1 MAIKEVHV
9 AAISVVVLALVLSGC
24 ATMQIGEPA
33 VSILVDLDP
42 ASVDRTVIVESLT
55 ADQQGRLYLP
65 DWSSGNILRIDPKAP
80 KPVVVGRI
88 TSRQIA
94 GKSVRA
100 EGRGIAFNG
109 EGDLFIACD
118 PFSEIVR
125 LKRADINPEKPG
137 LAETFATGT
146 EGANGIAFDRQGNL
160 YVAGARTGRI
170 YRVGPAGGPAE
181 VALQIE
187 RYSRTLPDGKTQQPI
202 VANGVAFDAKGIL
215 YVADTARG
223 AIWTVAIGADGKAG
237 KPTVLV
243 QSPLLEGADGLDFDR
258 DGRLWV
264 TANER
269 NAIVTVTPDG
279 KVQEIA
285 KNGSQG
291 PLEFPSA
298 IVFVGNTAYIS
309 NNDTPRRD
317 NMDANGKTALDGIG
331 ASIAQITP

>member
-1 MAIKEVHV
+1 MATILVV
-9 AAISVVVLALVLSGC
+9 ALMLVLNGC
-24 ATMQIGEPA
+24 AAMQMGSPTL
-33 VSILVDLDP
+33 SILVDLDP
-42 ASVDRTVIVESLT
+42 ASADRTVIVESVT
-55 ADQQGRLYLP
+55 ADQQERLYLA
-65 DWSSGNILRIDPKAP
+65 DWVSGNILRVDPRAP

-88 TSRQIA
+88 EYRQIA
-94 GKSVRA
+94 GKPVRA
-100 EGRGIAFNG
+100 EGRGIAFNRQ
-109 EGDLFIACD
+109 GDLFVACD
-118 PFSEIVR
+118 PFSEVVR
-125 LKRADINPEKPG
+125 LKRVDINPEKSG

-181 VALQIE
+181 VALQLE

-215 YVADTARG
+215 YVTDTARG
-223 AIWTVAIGADGKAG
+223 AIWTVAISADGKAG

-269 NAIVTVTPDG
+269 NAIVMITPDG

-298 IVFVGNTAYIS
+298 IVFVGNTAYVS

-317 NMDANGKTALDGIG
+317 NLDANGTTARDGIG

>member
-1 MAIKEVHV
+1 MRATLM
-9 AAISVVVLALVLSGC
+9 LALALGLSGC
-24 ATMQIGEPA
+24 ATMRMGTPT

-42 ASVDRTVIVESLT
+42 ASTDRTVIVENVI
-55 ADQQGRLYLP
+55 ADQQGRLFLA
-65 DWSSGNILRIDPKAP
+65 DWVSGNILRVDPKAP

-88 TSRQIA
+88 ANRQIA
-94 GKSVRA
+94 GKPVRA
-100 EGRGIAFNG
+100 EGRGIAFNRQ
-109 EGDLFIACD
+109 GDLFVACD
-118 PFSEIVR
+118 PFSEVVR

-202 VANGVAFDAKGIL
+202 VANGVAFDAKGML
-215 YVADTARG
+215 YVTDTARG

-243 QSPLLEGADGLDFDR
+243 QSPLLEGADGLDFDGS
-258 DGRLWV
+258 GRLWV

-269 NAIVTVTPDG
+269 NAIVTITPDG

-298 IVFVGNTAYIS
+298 IVFVGGTAYIS

-317 NMDANGKTALDGIG
+317 NLDANGTTARDGIG